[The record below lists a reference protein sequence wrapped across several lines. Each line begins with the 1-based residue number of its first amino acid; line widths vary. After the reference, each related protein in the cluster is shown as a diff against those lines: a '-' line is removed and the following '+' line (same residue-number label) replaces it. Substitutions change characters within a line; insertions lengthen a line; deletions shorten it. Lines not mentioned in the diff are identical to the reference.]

1 MSSVDKIKWAMSLR
15 DPQYEA
21 LQYFDAI
28 SFKIEYRTSSKA
40 EAEEIASENCQ
51 APHTI
56 SVDKEFDFPS
66 FCFDMTTGIGKSRL
80 MGACIYYLYK
90 TKGYKHFF
98 ILAPGNTI
106 YDKMR
111 REAVPGHPKY
121 MFKGLEAEMGRPKVY
136 DGENYLSYPVRY
148 IQEEMVVEKTS
159 DIQIFIFNISKIF
172 TRGDIEFKFHKFNE
186 NLGGS
191 FADVLRSFDDLV
203 ICMDEAHRYYAPASK
218 KAINYLNPVLGLEY
232 TATPKST
239 NKNIIYHYGLEDG
252 AGKFLKIPV
261 VMGRTNTAGYSDDD
275 IEEMKLKDGI
285 KLHER
290 RKSIVYK
297 YCIDNQLEQV
307 KPIVLIA
314 CKDTTHARKIKE
326 KIDSDAFFGGRY
338 VGKVIEIDSS
348 TSGAET
354 EENIQK
360 LLTIEKN
367 TNPIEIVLHVYK
379 LKEGWDV
386 NNLFTIIPLNA
397 AKSDILALQTIGRG
411 LRLPFGEITGI
422 EELDTLDI
430 VAHDHYREIVDDI
443 KNNPVF
449 KKRNLDEEDIPNT
462 KTVMVE
468 PAVENQQIS
477 LFDEALCESKVKSYQ
492 DLNNENVV
500 ENLFAEYQKAFVK
513 KVAPKKSESDSGQM
527 SIFDYFANDD
537 EKETNDGT
545 ASDHKMT
552 QTGMGT
558 DAVDTSFTVHQGDAS
573 LQIDLQKSSGSKNV
587 LPYAKQEFIKKV
599 EELKKVAISVPKI
612 GISYSSTITFKSF
625 TVKRNIMDFDVA
637 ASRIERYDA
646 VNGRLLQV
654 LDADALIVE
663 NPENMLAVSLLES
676 IPEFSSD
683 DAEFILDVVDQYL
696 ALIEGTDEVKKKI
709 VRRYATVIVEDLR
722 KQIYASKEESTE
734 FVFNVQKD
742 LIIFKSFA
750 KNMKENGR
758 LNFKKEVPDK
768 KNIKQYLFEG
778 YKKSYYAENAFDSD
792 DERRLSVVLE
802 EDSEVIRFIKP
813 PLNQLGLFYKAAK
826 QYNPDFL
833 VETADKKYMIE
844 VKAANQTDNEDVQ
857 EKAKAAIKWC
867 ECASQVDA
875 DGKQGCY
882 DVVIATNMIAVGMDV
897 DRLGL
902 MSVVGQPK
910 QNSEYIQATSR
921 VGRQHP
927 GIIFTVYNP
936 YRPRDLSNY
945 ENFVGFHSQM
955 YRYVEGTTATPFAAR
970 ARDRVLHALVVSLLR
985 LQVET
990 MADNGGASNIN
1001 DISDE
1006 QIKDIKDKILER
1018 VKITAPSSY
1027 VDTEKEMDEFINTW
1041 KNIAK
1046 DEKLYYF
1053 VPTIADDKKR
1063 LLTYYGEYYGDKE
1076 KPTLSSMRD
1085 VEQSST
1091 VFYWEGV

>member
-15 DPQYEA
+15 EPQYEA

-28 SFKIEYRTSSKA
+28 SSKIEYRTSTKA
-40 EAEEIASENCQ
+40 EAEKIASENRQ
-51 APHTI
+51 EPHTI

-111 REAVPGHPKY
+111 RESVPGHPKY

-136 DGENYLSYPVRY
+136 DGENYLSYPVKY
-148 IQEEMVVEKTS
+148 VQQELVVEETS
-159 DIQIFIFNISKIF
+159 EIQIFIFNISKIF
-172 TRGDIEFKFHKFNE
+172 TRGDLEFKFHKFNE

-191 FADVLRSFDDLV
+191 FAEVLRSFDDLI

-218 KAINYLNPVLGLEY
+218 VAINYLNPVLGLEF
-232 TATPKST
+232 TATPKKS
-239 NKNIIYHYGLEDG
+239 NKNIIYRYGLEDG

-297 YCIDNQLEQV
+297 YCIENNLEQV
-307 KPIVLIA
+307 KPIVLVA
-314 CKDTTHARKIKE
+314 CKDTTHAKKIKE
-326 KIDSDAFFGGRY
+326 KIDSDSFFGGRY

-430 VAHDHYREIVDDI
+430 VAHDHYREIIDDI

-449 KKRNLDEEDIPNT
+449 KKRNLDEEDIPET
-462 KTVMVE
+462 KTVKVE
-468 PAVENQQIS
+468 PVVENQQIS
-477 LFDEALCESKVKSYQ
+477 LFDEALSESKIKSYQ
-492 DLNNENVV
+492 DLNSENAV

-513 KVAPKKSESDSGQM
+513 KVAPKKSEDNSGQI
-527 SIFDYFANDD
+527 SIFDFFGDGDNGT
-537 EKETNDGT
+537 ETSDST
-545 ASDHKMT
+545 TSQAEIPQTSSISREVDASLVV
-552 QTGMGT
+552 Q
-558 DAVDTSFTVHQGDAS
+558 QGDTT
-573 LQIDLQKSSGSKNV
+573 LQIDLQKSSGGKNV
-587 LPYAKQEFIKKV
+587 LPYAKQEFIKKI
-599 EELKKVAISVPKI
+599 EELKRVAISVPKI
-612 GISYSSTITFKSF
+612 GISYSSTIAFKPF
-625 TVKRNIMDFDVA
+625 TVKRNITDFDIA
-637 ASRIERYDA
+637 ASRIERYDT
-646 VNGRLLQV
+646 VNDKLLQV
-654 LDADALIVE
+654 LDAAALIVE

-696 ALIEGTDEVKKKI
+696 ALIDGTDDEKKKI
-709 VRRYATVIVEDLR
+709 VRRYATVIVDDLR

-734 FVFNVQKD
+734 FVFSVQKD
-742 LIIFKSFA
+742 LIVFGTFV

-758 LNFKKEVPDK
+758 LNYKKEVPDK

-792 DERRLSVVLE
+792 DERRLSVILE
-802 EDSEVIRFIKP
+802 EDSDVIRFIKP

-857 EKAKAAIKWC
+857 AKAKAALKWC
-867 ECASQVDA
+867 ECASKVDA
-875 DGKQGCY
+875 DGKTWEY
-882 DVVIATNMIAVGMDV
+882 
-897 DRLGL
+897 RLVPGDKI
-902 MSVVGQPK
+902 VVGNTFK
-910 QNSEYIQATSR
+910 
-921 VGRQHP
+921 
-927 GIIFTVYNP
+927 
-936 YRPRDLSNY
+936 
-945 ENFVGFHSQM
+945 
-955 YRYVEGTTATPFAAR
+955 YVISMAVPI
-970 ARDRVLHALVVSLLR
+970 VV
-985 LQVET
+985 
-990 MADNGGASNIN
+990 
-1001 DISDE
+1001 DE
-1006 QIKDIKDKILER
+1006 E
-1018 VKITAPSSY
+1018 
-1027 VDTEKEMDEFINTW
+1027 
-1041 KNIAK
+1041 
-1046 DEKLYYF
+1046 
-1053 VPTIADDKKR
+1053 
-1063 LLTYYGEYYGDKE
+1063 
-1076 KPTLSSMRD
+1076 
-1085 VEQSST
+1085 
-1091 VFYWEGV
+1091 

>member
-21 LQYFDAI
+21 LKYFDAI
-28 SFKIEYRTSSKA
+28 SSKIEYRTSSKIDA
-40 EAEEIASENCQ
+40 EKIASENCQ
-51 APHTI
+51 EPHTI
-56 SVDKEFDFPS
+56 AVDKEFDFPS

-111 REAVPGHPKY
+111 RESVPGHPKY

-136 DGENYLSYPVRY
+136 DGENYLSYPVKY
-148 IQEEMVVEKTS
+148 VQQELVVEKTS
-159 DIQIFIFNISKIF
+159 EIHIFIFNISKIF
-172 TRGDIEFKFHKFNE
+172 TRGDLEFKFHKFNE

-191 FADVLRSFDDLV
+191 FAEVLRSFDDLV

-218 KAINYLNPVLGLEY
+218 VAINYLNPVLGLEF

-239 NKNIIYHYGLEDG
+239 NKNIIYHYGLEEG

-297 YCIDNQLEQV
+297 YCIENNLEQV
-307 KPIVLIA
+307 KPIVLVA
-314 CKDTTHARKIKE
+314 CKDTTHAKKIKE
-326 KIDSDAFFGGRY
+326 KIDSDSFFGGRY

-367 TNPIEIVLHVYK
+367 INPIEIVLHVYK

-430 VAHDHYREIVDDI
+430 VAHDHYREIIDDI
-443 KNNPVF
+443 RNNPVF
-449 KKRNLDEEDIPNT
+449 KKRNLDEEDIPDT
-462 KTVMVE
+462 KMVKVE
-468 PAVENQQIS
+468 PVVENRQIS
-477 LFDEALCESKVKSYQ
+477 LFDEALRESNVKSYQ
-492 DLNNENVV
+492 DLNNEQSV
-500 ENLFAEYQKAFVK
+500 ESVFAAYQKAFVK
-513 KVAPKKSESDSGQM
+513 NNIIKKSEDNSGQM
-527 SIFDYFANDD
+527 SIFDSLYNENKSVEICGNTSPKSETSQISNPSDRAEKSLILQWDD
-537 EKETNDGT
+537 NVR
-545 ASDHKMT
+545 
-552 QTGMGT
+552 Q
-558 DAVDTSFTVHQGDAS
+558 V
-573 LQIDLQKSSGSKNV
+573 DLQKSSGGKNV

-599 EELKKVAISVPKI
+599 EELKRVAISVPKI
-612 GISYSSTITFKSF
+612 GISYSSTITFKPFS
-625 TVKRNIMDFDVA
+625 VKRNIIDFDVA
-637 ASRIERYDA
+637 VSRIERYDTI
-646 VNGRLLQV
+646 NGKLLQV
-654 LDADALIVE
+654 LDADALIVD

-683 DAEFILDVVDQYL
+683 DAEFIIDVVKRYL
-696 ALIEGTDEVKKKI
+696 ALIGGTDEEKKKI
-709 VRRYATVIVEDLR
+709 VRRYATVMVEDLK
-722 KQIYASKEESTE
+722 KQIYASKEENTE
-734 FVFNVQKD
+734 FVFNVQQA
-742 LIIFKSFA
+742 LIVFGTFV

-778 YKKSYYAENAFDSD
+778 FKKSYYAENAFDSD

-802 EDSEVIRFIKP
+802 EDSEVIRYIKP

-833 VETADKKYMIE
+833 VETTNKKYMIE
-844 VKAANQTDNEDVQ
+844 VKAVNQTDNEEVQ
-857 EKAKAAIKWC
+857 EKARAAIKWC

-875 DGKQGCY
+875 DGKTWEY
-882 DVVIATNMIAVGMDV
+882 
-897 DRLGL
+897 RLVPGDKI
-902 MSVVGQPK
+902 VVGNTFK
-910 QNSEYIQATSR
+910 
-921 VGRQHP
+921 
-927 GIIFTVYNP
+927 
-936 YRPRDLSNY
+936 
-945 ENFVGFHSQM
+945 
-955 YRYVEGTTATPFAAR
+955 YVIGMAVP
-970 ARDRVLHALVVSLLR
+970 VV
-985 LQVET
+985 
-990 MADNGGASNIN
+990 
-1001 DISDE
+1001 
-1006 QIKDIKDKILER
+1006 KD
-1018 VKITAPSSY
+1018 
-1027 VDTEKEMDEFINTW
+1027 
-1041 KNIAK
+1041 
-1046 DEKLYYF
+1046 
-1053 VPTIADDKKR
+1053 
-1063 LLTYYGEYYGDKE
+1063 
-1076 KPTLSSMRD
+1076 
-1085 VEQSST
+1085 
-1091 VFYWEGV
+1091 

>member
-21 LQYFDAI
+21 LKYFAAI
-28 SFKIEYRTSSKA
+28 SSKIEYRTSSKIDA
-40 EAEEIASENCQ
+40 EKIASENCQ
-51 APHTI
+51 EPHTI
-56 SVDKEFDFPS
+56 AVDKEFDFPS

-111 REAVPGHPKY
+111 RESVPGHPKY

-136 DGENYLSYPVRY
+136 DGENYLSYPVKY
-148 IQEEMVVEKTS
+148 VQQELVVEKTS
-159 DIQIFIFNISKIF
+159 EIQIFIFNISKIF
-172 TRGDIEFKFHKFNE
+172 TRGDLEFKFHKFNE

-191 FADVLRSFDDLV
+191 FAEVLRSFDDLV

-218 KAINYLNPVLGLEY
+218 VAINYLNPVLGLEF

-239 NKNIIYHYGLEDG
+239 NKNIIYHYGLEEG

-297 YCIDNQLEQV
+297 YCIENNLEQV
-307 KPIVLIA
+307 KPIVLVA
-314 CKDTTHARKIKE
+314 CKDTTHAKKIKE
-326 KIDSDAFFGGRY
+326 KIDSDSFFGGRY

-367 TNPIEIVLHVYK
+367 INPIEIVLHVYK

-430 VAHDHYREIVDDI
+430 VAHDHYREIIDDI
-443 KNNPVF
+443 RNNPVF
-449 KKRNLDEEDIPNT
+449 KKRNLDEEDIPDT
-462 KTVMVE
+462 KMVKVE
-468 PAVENQQIS
+468 PVVENRQIS
-477 LFDEALCESKVKSYQ
+477 LFDEALRESNVKSYQ
-492 DLNNENVV
+492 DLNNEQSV
-500 ENLFAEYQKAFVK
+500 ESVFAAYQKAFVK
-513 KVAPKKSESDSGQM
+513 NNIIKKSEDNSGQM
-527 SIFDYFANDD
+527 SIFDSLYNENKSVEICGNTSPKSETSQISNPSDRAEKSLILQWDD
-537 EKETNDGT
+537 NVR
-545 ASDHKMT
+545 
-552 QTGMGT
+552 Q
-558 DAVDTSFTVHQGDAS
+558 V
-573 LQIDLQKSSGSKNV
+573 DLQKSSGGKNV

-599 EELKKVAISVPKI
+599 EELKRVAISVPKI
-612 GISYSSTITFKSF
+612 GISYSSTITFKPFS
-625 TVKRNIMDFDVA
+625 VKRNIIDFDVA
-637 ASRIERYDA
+637 VSRIERYDTI
-646 VNGRLLQV
+646 NGKLLQV
-654 LDADALIVE
+654 LDADALIVD

-683 DAEFILDVVDQYL
+683 DAEFIIDVVKRYL
-696 ALIEGTDEVKKKI
+696 ALIGGTDEEKKKI
-709 VRRYATVIVEDLR
+709 VRRYATVMVEDLK
-722 KQIYASKEESTE
+722 KQIYASKEENTE
-734 FVFNVQKD
+734 FVFNVQQA
-742 LIIFKSFA
+742 LIVFGTFV

-778 YKKSYYAENAFDSD
+778 FKKSYYAENAFDSD

-802 EDSEVIRFIKP
+802 EDSEVIRYIKP

-833 VETADKKYMIE
+833 VETTNKKYMIE
-844 VKAANQTDNEDVQ
+844 VKAVNQTDNEEVQ
-857 EKAKAAIKWC
+857 EKARAAIKWC

-875 DGKQGCY
+875 DGKTWEY
-882 DVVIATNMIAVGMDV
+882 
-897 DRLGL
+897 RLVPGDKI
-902 MSVVGQPK
+902 VVGNTFK
-910 QNSEYIQATSR
+910 
-921 VGRQHP
+921 
-927 GIIFTVYNP
+927 
-936 YRPRDLSNY
+936 
-945 ENFVGFHSQM
+945 
-955 YRYVEGTTATPFAAR
+955 YVIGMAVP
-970 ARDRVLHALVVSLLR
+970 VV
-985 LQVET
+985 
-990 MADNGGASNIN
+990 
-1001 DISDE
+1001 
-1006 QIKDIKDKILER
+1006 KD
-1018 VKITAPSSY
+1018 
-1027 VDTEKEMDEFINTW
+1027 
-1041 KNIAK
+1041 
-1046 DEKLYYF
+1046 
-1053 VPTIADDKKR
+1053 
-1063 LLTYYGEYYGDKE
+1063 
-1076 KPTLSSMRD
+1076 
-1085 VEQSST
+1085 
-1091 VFYWEGV
+1091 

>member
-28 SFKIEYRTSSKA
+28 SSKIEYRTSTKA
-40 EAEEIASENCQ
+40 DAEKIASENCQ
-51 APHTI
+51 EPHTI
-56 SVDKEFDFPS
+56 AVDKEFDFPS

-111 REAVPGHPKY
+111 RESVPGHPKY

-136 DGENYLSYPVRY
+136 DGENYLSYPVKY
-148 IQEEMVVEKTS
+148 VQQELVVEKTS
-159 DIQIFIFNISKIF
+159 EIQIFIFNISKIF
-172 TRGDIEFKFHKFNE
+172 TRGDLEFKFHKFNE

-191 FADVLRSFDDLV
+191 FAEVLRSFDDLV

-218 KAINYLNPVLGLEY
+218 VAINYLNPVLGLEF
-232 TATPKST
+232 TATPKNT

-297 YCIDNQLEQV
+297 YCIENNLEQV
-307 KPIVLIA
+307 KPIVLVA
-314 CKDTTHARKIKE
+314 CKDTAHAKKIKE
-326 KIDSDAFFGGRY
+326 KIDSDSFFGGRY

-430 VAHDHYREIVDDI
+430 VAHDHYREIIDDI

-449 KKRNLDEEDIPNT
+449 KKRNLDEEDIPET
-462 KTVMVE
+462 KIVKVE
-468 PAVENQQIS
+468 PVVENQQIS
-477 LFDEALCESKVKSYQ
+477 LFDEALRESKIKSYQ
-492 DLNNENVV
+492 DLNSENAV

-513 KVAPKKSESDSGQM
+513 KVAPKKSEDNSGQM
-527 SIFDYFANDD
+527 SIFDFFGNGDN
-537 EKETNDGT
+537 ESSSSDGT
-545 ASDHKMT
+545 PVQPEMT
-552 QTGMGT
+552 QTSSVSGGV
-558 DAVDTSFTVHQGDAS
+558 DASINVQQGDS
-573 LQIDLQKSSGSKNV
+573 TLRIDLQKSSGGKNV
-587 LPYAKQEFIKKV
+587 LPYAKQEFIKKI
-599 EELKKVAISVPKI
+599 EELKRVAISVPKI
-612 GISYSSTITFKSF
+612 GISYSSTITFKPF
-625 TVKRNIMDFDVA
+625 AVKRNITDFDVA
-637 ASRIERYDA
+637 ASRIERYDT
-646 VNGRLLQV
+646 VNDKLLQV

-696 ALIEGTDEVKKKI
+696 ALIDGTDDEKKKI
-709 VRRYATVIVEDLR
+709 VRRYATVIVDDLR
-722 KQIYASKEESTE
+722 KQIYASKEENTE

-742 LIIFKSFA
+742 LIVFGPFV

-758 LNFKKEVPDK
+758 LNFQKEVPDK

-778 YKKSYYAENAFDSD
+778 FKKSYYAENAFDSD

-802 EDSEVIRFIKP
+802 EDAEVIRFIKP

-875 DGKQGCY
+875 DGKTWEYRLVQGNK
-882 DVVIATNMIAVGMDV
+882 I
-897 DRLGL
+897 
-902 MSVVGQPK
+902 VVGNTFK
-910 QNSEYIQATSR
+910 
-921 VGRQHP
+921 
-927 GIIFTVYNP
+927 
-936 YRPRDLSNY
+936 
-945 ENFVGFHSQM
+945 
-955 YRYVEGTTATPFAAR
+955 YVIGMAIP
-970 ARDRVLHALVVSLLR
+970 VV
-985 LQVET
+985 V
-990 MADNGGASNIN
+990 
-1001 DISDE
+1001 DE
-1006 QIKDIKDKILER
+1006 E
-1018 VKITAPSSY
+1018 
-1027 VDTEKEMDEFINTW
+1027 
-1041 KNIAK
+1041 
-1046 DEKLYYF
+1046 
-1053 VPTIADDKKR
+1053 
-1063 LLTYYGEYYGDKE
+1063 
-1076 KPTLSSMRD
+1076 
-1085 VEQSST
+1085 
-1091 VFYWEGV
+1091 